1 VTRRL
6 TSLLFLDGVVDALA
20 QGVRDMVF
28 AAVGDHLTEVGLEVE
43 GTEARGA
50 LVEMFL
56 DLGPALIGELAVEI
70 VVEPLDGLVAI
81 DLGTLGSHLAFS
93 HQPRG

>member
-20 QGVRDMVF
+20 QGVRDVVL
-28 AAVGDHLTEVGLEVE
+28 AAVGDHLAEVGLEVV
-43 GTEARGA
+43 GAEARGA
-50 LVEMFL
+50 LVEVFA

-70 VVEPLDGLVAI
+70 VVEALDGLVAI
-81 DLGTLGSHLAFS
+81 DL
-93 HQPRG
+93 